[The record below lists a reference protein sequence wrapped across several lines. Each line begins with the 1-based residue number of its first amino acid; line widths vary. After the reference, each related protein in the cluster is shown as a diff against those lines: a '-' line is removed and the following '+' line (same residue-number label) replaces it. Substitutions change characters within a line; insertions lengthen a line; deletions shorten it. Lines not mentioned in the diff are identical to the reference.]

1 MNAQLGQRH
10 WGSLLVIGPEPPP
23 ATGMELATQAL
34 LAELQRAS
42 VSVLRVDTADPTDEL
57 GNRGRWTVHNVQLA
71 LSHLVAVLR
80 KSAREDVRAVYLPI
94 AQEFPGL
101 VRDLAFVL
109 VPRLFGKPVVV
120 HLHGGSFCTFFNR
133 QSRLVRLLI
142 RSILGGAARGIV
154 LTEALRPALECVLP
168 SSRLVVVQ
176 NGVDLPNAVREDSE
190 LEPESVTALFLSSL
204 FPSKGLFVFLEALA
218 LAREQEPRLR
228 GVVAGPWPSQ
238 QIEDETHRL
247 VQQLFPD
254 NSSVVFTGQVEG
266 AEKTRI
272 LMGSD
277 IFCLPS
283 FYPQEGQPLVI
294 IEAMAAGLPVVST
307 MWRGIPE
314 TVVDGETGLLVETP
328 RSDLVAEKLAALA
341 MDTDRRRRL
350 GKNGRARY
358 ELLYT
363 QEAFGR
369 RMLDAL
375 RPFLSDSSE
384 STLVANEPAAAQ

>member
-1 MNAQLGQRH
+1 MDAQRGQRH
-10 WGSLLVIGPEPPP
+10 RGSLLVIGPEPPP
-23 ATGMELATQAL
+23 ATGMELATRAL
-34 LAELQRAS
+34 LEELDRAG

-57 GNRGRWTVHNVQLA
+57 GNRGRWTAHNVRLA
-71 LSHLVAVLR
+71 VSHLAAVVR
-80 KSAREDVRAVYLPI
+80 KAARKDVRVVYLPI

-109 VPRLFGKPVVV
+109 VPRLLGKPVVV
-120 HLHGGSFCTFFNR
+120 HLHGGSFCAFFGR

-168 SSRLVVVQ
+168 SDRLVVVQ
-176 NGVDLPNAVREDSE
+176 NGVDLPIAVREDSG

-204 FPSKGLFVFLEALA
+204 FPSKGLLVFLEALA
-218 LAREQEPRLR
+218 LARRQEPRLR

-238 QIEDETHRL
+238 EVEAETRSL
-247 VQQLFPD
+247 VQRLSGD
-254 NSSVVFTGQVEG
+254 DSVVFTGPVGG
-266 AEKTRI
+266 AEKTRT
-272 LMGSD
+272 LMDAD

-307 MWRGIPE
+307 KWRGIPE
-314 TVVDGETGLLVETP
+314 TVVDGETGLLVESA
-328 RSDLVAEKLAALA
+328 RADLVAEQLVALA
-341 MDTDRRRRL
+341 TDTAKRRRL
-350 GKNGRARY
+350 GENGRARY
-358 ELLYT
+358 EQLYT

-369 RMLDAL
+369 RMLEAL

-384 STLVANEPAAAQ
+384 PTVVANEPAAAR

>member
-1 MNAQLGQRH
+1 
-10 WGSLLVIGPEPPP
+10 
-23 ATGMELATQAL
+23 MELATQAL
-34 LAELQRAS
+34 LAELERAS
-42 VSVLRVDTADPTDEL
+42 VSVLRVDTADATDEL
-57 GNRGRWTVHNVQLA
+57 GNRGRWTFHNIQLA
-71 LSHLVAVLR
+71 LAHLVAVLR
-80 KSAREDVRAVYLPI
+80 KTARKDVRAVYLPI

-109 VPRLFGKPVVV
+109 VPRLVGKPVVI
-120 HLHGGSFCTFFNR
+120 HLHGGSFCTFFDR
-133 QSRLVRLLI
+133 QSRLVRLLL

-176 NGVDLPNAVREDSE
+176 NGVDLPNAVREESE
-190 LEPESVTALFLSSL
+190 LEPESVTVLFLSSL

-218 LAREQEPRLR
+218 LAREREPRLR

-238 QIEDETHRL
+238 QIEDETRRL
-247 VQQLFPD
+247 VQRLLLD
-254 NSSVVFTGQVEG
+254 NSVVFTGPVEG
-266 AEKTRI
+266 AEKTRV
-272 LMGSD
+272 LTSSD

-314 TVVDGETGLLVETP
+314 TVVDGETGLLVETARP
-328 RSDLVAEKLAALA
+328 DLVAEKLTALA
-341 MDTDRRRRL
+341 MDAATRRRL

-358 ELLYT
+358 ESLYT

-369 RMLDAL
+369 RMLEAL
-375 RPFLSDSSE
+375 RPFLSDSAE
-384 STLVANEPAAAQ
+384 STLVANEPAAVR